1 MSNKKSANKAI
12 LKRYKESIDPIR
24 QLHVQ
29 LFPEEYD
36 FHYDSNVE
44 IKQRE
49 KGINPMSEAYQKEVN
64 LRRKSMGVEPYMG
77 SVGVSEGEGLISSQQ
92 FCRNKLQKSVDN

>member
-1 MSNKKSANKAI
+1 MSNKKRANKAI
-12 LKRYKESIDPIR
+12 LKRYEESIDPIR

-44 IKQRE
+44 IRQRN
-49 KGINPMSEAYQKEVN
+49 KGINPMSEDYQKEVN
-64 LRRKSMGVEPYMG
+64 IHRLSMGVEPYMG
-77 SVGVSEGEGLISSQQ
+77 SVGVSSVKGLISSHQYCQ
-92 FCRNKLQKSVDN
+92 NKLQESVEN